1 MNWTESTDLSQ
12 SVVPSMSTMDW
23 TTVIGSNSSTLSGQA
38 STTQI
43 NPAVTVYYNG
53 SSLDSDLAR
62 RLNTPG
68 SDVGVM
74 TAEDL
79 NAQEVP
85 LYTPALVYTILLL
98 IIGVPG
104 NSIVLYVYT
113 QKWGRS
119 STRTFILGL
128 ALLDLVNCLVTYPM
142 EIALM
147 TRPYLFDYPVL
158 CKVTRFATYGCNT
171 ASGLVLIAI
180 AVDRYQRICRPL
192 NKPMTTQTAKIVIFC
207 SIGVAVVFL
216 WPALVLYGTMSIRV
230 SRTVV
235 LKLCQIQDNFVVSVY
250 PLVFFVFNGVC
261 TVIIF
266 LILTIIYSFVGMKV
280 CRLRTFRSKSCSVT
294 SISEFTDEDDQLYL
308 GNCKGANSSQRE
320 LQPLKNKRKRP
331 DNGSNDDIPPAP
343 GAIKVVLKTTSDTLK
358 KARKSVTDK
367 RFRRV
372 SKTTVMLFLVTLLY
386 VICFTPFLGIAFHR
400 TIHKEAF
407 KNMTRSERM
416 AFYVILRSYLL
427 NCAINPI
434 IYSFC
439 NDLFRK
445 ECAYLFKKL
454 FRQNSC

>member
-1 MNWTESTDLSQ
+1 MNWTELTDLAK
-12 SVVPSMSTMDW
+12 SVAATGSTMDW
-23 TTVIGSNSSTLSGQA
+23 TTVVGSNSLTTLGGQA
-38 STTQI
+38 LTTPV
-43 NPAVTVYYNG
+43 NTPGTDYYNG
-53 SSLDSDLAR
+53 PGSTFDLAR
-62 RLNTPG
+62 RLTTPG
-68 SDVGVM
+68 NDVVVL

-79 NAQEVP
+79 NAREVP
-85 LYTPALVYTILLL
+85 LNTPALVYTILLL
-98 IIGVPG
+98 IIGLPG
-104 NSIVLYVYT
+104 NSVVLYVYT

-128 ALLDLVNCLVTYPM
+128 AILDLVNCLVTYPM
-142 EIALM
+142 EIALL
-147 TRPYLFDYPVL
+147 TRPLLFDFPVL

-192 NKPMTTQTAKIVIFC
+192 SKPMTTRTAKIVIFC
-207 SIGVAVVFL
+207 AIGVAVVFL
-216 WPALVLYGTMSIRV
+216 WPALVLYGTKSIPV

-235 LKLCQIQDNFVVSVY
+235 LKLCQIQDNFYVTVY

-266 LILTIIYSFVGMKV
+266 LILTVIYLLVGIKV

-294 SISEFTDEDDQLYL
+294 SISEFADEDDQLYL
-308 GNCKGANSSQRE
+308 GNCKGAKNSERE
-320 LQPLKNKRKRP
+320 LQSLKGKKRRP
-331 DNGSNDDIPPAP
+331 ENGSMDDIPPAP

-372 SKTTVMLFLVTLLY
+372 SKTTTMLFLVTLLY
-386 VICFTPFLGIAFHR
+386 VICFTPFLGIVFHR
-400 TIHKEAF
+400 TIHKDAF
-407 KNMTRSERM
+407 MTMTRSEKM
-416 AFYVILRSYLL
+416 AFNVILRSYLL

-454 FRQNSC
+454 FRKN